1 MSLANNQQSKTLCKF
16 ANLLAGDLISPEDKQ
31 EILAIIN
38 TPLED
43 PTRITNTVLAKAL
56 RLEGFDIS
64 SRTIDRH
71 KNEECPCYR
80 KMTTK

>member
-1 MSLANNQQSKTLCKF
+1 MSLADNQQSLMLCKF
-16 ANLLAGDLISPEDKQ
+16 ASLLAGELISPEDKK
-31 EILAIIN
+31 EILKIID
-38 TPLED
+38 TPLSD

-80 KMTTK
+80 KMTKQ